1 MNSQVTSEM
10 VPTRGREVWPR
21 VTDWLD
27 TLALGDLS
35 WRAGFP
41 HGVRIEE
48 YTKDGE
54 FTIRAEVPGID
65 PEKDIEISVDDGV
78 LTVEG
83 QRQEKHQ
90 SGQRSEFSYGR
101 FMRSVSLPSGAD
113 EDHIK
118 ASYRDGILEVKVPV
132 KEQSNQSHK
141 IQVTRSQ

>member
-1 MNSQVTSEM
+1 MNSQVTTELVPIRAREM
-10 VPTRGREVWPR
+10 WPR

-41 HGVRIEE
+41 QTLRIEE
-48 YTKDGE
+48 YTKNGE
-54 FTIRAEVPGID
+54 FTIRAEIPGID
-65 PEKDIEISVDDGV
+65 PEKEIEISVEDGV

-90 SGQRSEFSYGR
+90 SGLRSEFYYGR

-113 EDHIK
+113 EDKIK
-118 ASYRDGILEVKVPV
+118 ATYRDGILEVKVPV
-132 KEQSNQSHK
+132 KEKSDQNHK
-141 IQVTRSQ
+141 IQITRTP

>member
-10 VPTRGREVWPR
+10 VPARGREMWPR

-48 YTKDGE
+48 YTKEGE